1 MSNQEV
7 QEIRKFR
14 NQYQFVGL
22 NESRIILSFFRLTE
36 LANKSASYRGE
47 WFNDVKRDL
56 KQALECIKGEPSPKD
71 AYIESGIIPR
81 IRQIDKL
88 CTKIFT

>member
-14 NQYQFVGL
+14 NQYPFVGL
-22 NESRIILSFFRLTE
+22 SESRIILSFFRLTE

-47 WFNDVKRDL
+47 WFNDVKKRF
-56 KQALECIKGEPSPKD
+56 ETG
-71 AYIESGIIPR
+71 PR
-81 IRQIDKL
+81 VH
-88 CTKIFT
+88 

>member
-1 MSNQEV
+1 MSNQEIR
-7 QEIRKFR
+7 EIKKFR
-14 NQYQFVGL
+14 NQYPFVGL

-56 KQALECIKGEPSPKD
+56 KQVLECIKGEPFPKD

-81 IRQIDKL
+81 IWQIDKL